1 MNSNHYERCM
11 RLARPSPSRTGL
23 AHNAILMRFV
33 DDRRSCAPSLDA
45 VNLERA
51 ESKALFGPVLRNIDI
66 LLAHERVHA
75 DLSAYNFLYWK
86 GAIRLIRFPQVISPR
101 DNANAYAISQ
111 RDVRRIC
118 DHFARQSIKAD
129 PMQLSKQIWEP
140 HGLCARVETGD
151 W

>member
-1 MNSNHYERCM
+1 M

-51 ESKALFGPVLRNIDI
+51 ESKALFDPVLRNIDI
-66 LLAHERVHA
+66 LLAHERVHV

-86 GAIRLIRFPQVISPR
+86 GAIRLIDFPRSSHPETTQTRMPSFSETSGES
-101 DNANAYAISQ
+101 AIIL
-111 RDVRRIC
+111 R
-118 DHFARQSIKAD
+118 AKA
-129 PMQLSKQIWEP
+129 
-140 HGLCARVETGD
+140 
-151 W
+151 